1 MRYRSHGCHMRNIVP
16 PIRPEERYF
25 LRGGTILLAREGDR
39 SIPNFVGQRF
49 NWIWFLGAAVWFF
62 DAALGMHHGALGVG
76 LADAGISALFLAIGV
91 FFRRQAKR
99 QHGPGSNR

>member
-1 MRYRSHGCHMRNIVP
+1 MR
-16 PIRPEERYF
+16 
-25 LRGGTILLAREGDR
+25 TILRRIAAGKQYFQTLRPRFRSILRSQEGDR
-39 SIPNFVGQRF
+39 RIPKRVSRHW

-76 LADAGISALFLAIGV
+76 LADAGIAALFLGIGL

-99 QHGPGSNR
+99 QQDRGSQR